1 MRRNIEFARFWLN
14 FRSFL
19 PLITRD
25 ESRDVACRLDRVLLR
40 ALEYRRSTGTFRGLL
55 SLGLMRYLPWWGIVL
70 LASHFTGNFRFF
82 FSFFLFF
89 LRLFMYSVGPL
100 TQTGMEYWTS
110 LPGYTQDLWQCLCQN
125 VHSVFLPWFSSNGL
139 IGVVMLGNRVSMS
152 ALCESNDWKL
162 QAEKTNV
169 SVNHAVNFFHIQSGI
184 YISSFPLPPTT
195 PSPVQGMYA
204 RLSCTSDLSLL
215 FVAK

>member
-1 MRRNIEFARFWLN
+1 MRRNIEFARFSLN

-40 ALEYRRSTGTFRGLL
+40 ALECRRSTGTFHGL
-55 SLGLMRYLPWWGIVL
+55 SPPGPMRYLPWWGIVL

-82 FSFFLFF
+82 FLFF
-89 LRLFMYSVGPL
+89 RLFMYSVGPL

-125 VHSVFLPWFSSNGL
+125 VHSVLFPWFSNNGL

-184 YISSFPLPPTT
+184 YFILSLFPHHPQSSPRN
-195 PSPVQGMYA
+195 V
-204 RLSCTSDLSLL
+204 CTS
-215 FVAK
+215 